1 MASSSSGSS
10 TSRGKRPRV
19 DAYLVAT
26 PVASP
31 SGNRTASQR
40 EVDAV
45 LMELR
50 SNTEKLETFDPS
62 AFNADTLRVLEKTTR
77 NLSTVATHV
86 HTHREKLQKRP
97 VGEVL
102 LPLDLLAHALCFLS
116 PRELGIVTATCR
128 GVKLAV
134 EAAMDSKIRALG
146 VRAGPEPM
154 TAYRLD
160 KITSEVARAPTLLQI
175 LRRDDYR
182 ELRRFDLC
190 VLANNLTALKRHI
203 DHGLAGQM
211 SDRDNVTA
219 PYGYAWCLL
228 KSVARDPDSVL
239 PPNWMV
245 DNIEMII
252 AAINAEFDFSRQ
264 SYRFGNSADEAM
276 TCFSLLPHKVACAH
290 LPRILHALNT
300 NRDGHLLYLM
310 LDFLNGEVPL
320 TTLAANRD
328 TLLQV
333 LPPLLHYRNDDIHNC
348 NEKICKL
355 AGSLVARVASR
366 NASE

>member
-1 MASSSSGSS
+1 MASSGSGSS

-31 SGNRTASQR
+31 SGYRTASQR
-40 EVDAV
+40 EVDTV

-50 SNTEKLETFDPS
+50 SNTEKLKTFDPS

-146 VRAGPEPM
+146 VRAGPKQM

-160 KITSEVARAPTLLQI
+160 KITSQVARAPTLLQP
-175 LRRDDYR
+175 LRRDEYR
-182 ELRRFDLC
+182 ELRGFDLC
-190 VLANNLTALKRHI
+190 VLANNLTTLKRHI

-211 SDRDNVTA
+211 SDRDNVSA
-219 PYGYAWCLL
+219 PYGYAWSLL
-228 KSVARDPDSVL
+228 RSVARENSVV

-252 AAINAEFDFSRQ
+252 AAINAEFDFSGQ
-264 SYRFGNSADEAM
+264 SYRVGNSADEAM

-290 LPRILHALNT
+290 LPRILHALNP
-300 NRDGHLLYLM
+300 NRDGALLFLM

-333 LPPLLHYRNDDIHNC
+333 LRPLLHYGNDDIHNC

-355 AGSLVARVASR
+355 AGSLVARVASQ